1 MEYADGGA
9 LGNYL
14 RKNFDNLSWGDKYK
28 MAFQLACAVSCLH
41 DEGIVHRDLHSSNVL
56 IHQGNIKLADFGLSK
71 RIEAATKQQSKMF
84 GVIPYI
90 DPKNFTKQRRR
101 NNNQSQQ
108 YTLNKKSDVYSV
120 GVLLWEISSGR
131 PPFHVENEPYDVSL
145 AIEISQGLREEF
157 IPGTPDDY
165 VNIYTE
171 CWDNEPDK
179 RPDMNQVADKLNAM
193 ITKRNMITE
202 KDQINKSESSLLL
215 SGHQDLHSWN
225 EEDFVSLKNSLNQ
238 VITNIRFFEIPSK
251 CFYNKIMPFKKVLP
265 EALVEEIL
273 SFQMSNSLPN
283 QIILAPRHGRITI
296 DSTVINLRHAAILNN
311 WIQNKSA
318 NAKILNDSKYSFKLI
333 YRGSRD
339 GYDFIPVSSLCEG
352 GQRASI
358 LIIKI
363 RDNETILGGFNPLG
377 WKYNISNDGG
387 FFYQWDSTNE
397 SFIFSFKRDFKI
409 SRVINRSKA
418 IYQSSYV
425 FGFGDDLVINHHHKC
440 GTCNNRDYK
449 RRTLDIIS
457 FNFEEMEIFEIIKG

>member
-1 MEYADGGA
+1 MFMME
-9 LGNYL
+9 
-14 RKNFDNLSWGDKYK
+14 
-28 MAFQLACAVSCLH
+28 
-41 DEGIVHRDLHSSNVL
+41 L
-56 IHQGNIKLADFGLSK
+56 IKDF
-71 RIEAATKQQSKMF
+71 
-84 GVIPYI
+84 
-90 DPKNFTKQRRR
+90 
-101 NNNQSQQ
+101 
-108 YTLNKKSDVYSV
+108 
-120 GVLLWEISSGR
+120 
-131 PPFHVENEPYDVSL
+131 L

-215 SGHQDLHSWN
+215 SGHQDLRSINNILHAIFQVESFKQLQEYCFNYICRMPETLFNLSDFLKLEERILLELIKREDIQIDEIELWNYLVKWGIAQTSELNEKDVTDLDSWN